1 MPHKGLTMLEINAD
15 IPQETVKAFEDAF
28 TRFHTVLGNGMGT
41 AIRRGFSALCRSLI
55 ARTKAAPKLVPRTS
69 VQRHDHNV
77 LGGPSYITPKGHKQ
91 KPVPRWRITRREKSE
106 DSWGYS
112 VIAKSAAQARKEYG
126 KIKKAGLAKQSWS
139 VARALIAS
147 RNGNIKHGLARDGT
161 VRGYVREYVTG
172 PNQRVEALLENNLK
186 YITAATPEGVVDEA
200 MRAATRTIEAIINDK
215 LNEGLK

>member
-1 MPHKGLTMLEINAD
+1 MLEINAD

-55 ARTKAAPKLVPRTS
+55 ARTKVAPKLVPTTS

-91 KPVPRWRITRREKSE
+91 KPVPRFRITRREKSE

-112 VIAKSAAQARKEYG
+112 KAAQSAAQARKKYG
-126 KIKKAGLAKQSWS
+126 KIANAGRAKQSWS

-147 RNGNIKHGLARDGT
+147 RNGNVNHGLAKDGT

-186 YITAATPEGVVDEA
+186 YITEATPESAVAEA
-200 MRAATRTIEAIINDK
+200 MAAATKTIEAIINDK

>member
-1 MPHKGLTMLEINAD
+1 MLDINVS
-15 IPQETVKAFEDAF
+15 IPKDTVRNFEQAF
-28 TRFHTVLGNGMGT
+28 TRFHTELGNGMGT

-55 ARTKAAPKLVPRTS
+55 AKTKVAPKLVPTAS

-112 VIAKSAAQARKEYG
+112 KVAKSAEQARKKYG
-126 KIKKAGLAKQSWS
+126 KISKAGLAKKSWR
-139 VARALIAS
+139 VAKALIAS
-147 RNGNIKHGLARDGT
+147 RNGNVKAGLARSGD
-161 VRGYVREYVTG
+161 VRGYVREIVTG

-186 YITAATPEGVVDEA
+186 YITEATPDNAVAEA
-200 MRAATRTIEAIINDK
+200 MAAATRTIDGIVKDALEKAGGKI
-215 LNEGLK
+215 

>member
-1 MPHKGLTMLEINAD
+1 MLEVNAN
-15 IPQETVKAFEDAF
+15 IPPNTVKDFERAF
-28 TRFHTVLGNGMGT
+28 TEFHTVLGNGMGT

-55 ARTKAAPKLVPRTS
+55 ARTKVAPKLVPTAS

-77 LGGPSYITPKGHKQ
+77 LGGPSYITPKGHNQ

-112 VIAKSAAQARKEYG
+112 KVAKSAAQARREYG
-126 KIKKAGLAKQSWS
+126 KISNAGRAKQSWN

-147 RNGNIKHGLARDGT
+147 RNGNVNHGLARGGT
-161 VRGYVREYVTG
+161 VRGYVREIVTG

-186 YITAATPEGVVDEA
+186 YITEATPESAVAEA
-200 MRAATRTIEAIINDK
+200 MAAATKTIDGIIKDK
-215 LNEGLK
+215 LEEAGRKI

>member
-1 MPHKGLTMLEINAD
+1 MLEVNAN
-15 IPQETVKAFEDAF
+15 IPPNTVKDFERAF
-28 TRFHTVLGNGMGT
+28 TEFHTVLGNGMGT

-55 ARTKAAPKLVPRTS
+55 AKTKVAPKLVPTAS

-77 LGGPSYITPKGHKQ
+77 LGGPSYITPKGHNQ

-112 VIAKSAAQARKEYG
+112 KVAKSAEQARKRYG

-147 RNGNIKHGLARDGT
+147 RNGNIKHGLAKGGD

-200 MRAATRTIEAIINDK
+200 MRAATRTIDGIIKDAVNEASKI
-215 LNEGLK
+215 

>member
-1 MPHKGLTMLEINAD
+1 MPHKGLTMLEINAE
-15 IPQETVKAFEDAF
+15 IPKETVAAFESAF

-41 AIRRGFSALCRSLI
+41 AVRRGFSALCRSLI
-55 ARTKAAPKLVPRTS
+55 AKTKVAPKLVPTTS

-77 LGGPSYITPKGHKQ
+77 FGGPSYITPKGHKQ
-91 KPVPRWRITRREKSE
+91 KPVPRFRITRREKSE

-112 VIAKSAAQARKEYG
+112 KAAQSAAQARQKYG

-147 RNGNIKHGLARDGT
+147 RNGNVKAGLAKGGD
-161 VRGYVREYVTG
+161 VRGYVREIVTG

-186 YITAATPEGVVDEA
+186 YITEATPDSVVSEA
-200 MRAATRTIEAIINDK
+200 MSAATRTIEAIVDEK

>member
-1 MPHKGLTMLEINAD
+1 MLEINCEVPKD
-15 IPQETVKAFEDAF
+15 TVRDFEKSF

-55 ARTKAAPKLVPRTS
+55 ARTKVAPKLVPTTS

-77 LGGPSYITPKGHKQ
+77 LGGPSYITPKGHNQ

-112 VIAKSAAQARKEYG
+112 KVAQSAAQARKKYG
-126 KIKKAGLAKQSWS
+126 KISNAGRAKQSWR
-139 VARALIAS
+139 VAKALIAS
-147 RNGNIKHGLARDGT
+147 RNGNVNHGLARGGT
-161 VRGYVREYVTG
+161 VRGYVREIVTG

-186 YITAATPEGVVDEA
+186 YITAATPESDVAKA
-200 MRAATRTIEAIINDK
+200 MAAATKTIDGIIKDK
-215 LNEGLK
+215 LEEAGRQI

>member
-1 MPHKGLTMLEINAD
+1 MLDINVS
-15 IPQETVKAFEDAF
+15 IPKDTVRNFEQAF
-28 TRFHTVLGNGMGT
+28 TRFHTELGNGMGT

-55 ARTKAAPKLVPRTS
+55 AKTKVAPKLVPTAS

-112 VIAKSAAQARKEYG
+112 KVAKSAAQARREYG
-126 KIKKAGLAKQSWS
+126 KISKAGHAKKSWR
-139 VARALIAS
+139 VAKALIAS
-147 RNGNIKHGLARDGT
+147 RNGNVNHGLARDGT
-161 VRGYVREYVTG
+161 VRGYVREIVTG

-186 YITAATPEGVVDEA
+186 YITEATPDNAVAEA
-200 MRAATRTIEAIINDK
+200 MAAATRTIDGIVKDALEKAGGKI
-215 LNEGLK
+215 

>member
-55 ARTKAAPKLVPRTS
+55 AKTKVAPKLVPQTS
-69 VQRHDHNV
+69 VTSYT
-77 LGGPSYITPKGHKQ
+77 GSGPHYLTPKGKRQ
-91 KPVPRWRITRREKSE
+91 KAQHRYSILRREKSE
-106 DSWGYS
+106 DSWAYAKA
-112 VIAKSAAQARKEYG
+112 AKSAEQARKRYG

-147 RNGNIKHGLARDGT
+147 RNGNIKHGLAKGGD

-186 YITAATPEGVVDEA
+186 YITAATPEAVVDDA
-200 MRAATRTIEAIINDK
+200 MRSATRTIEAIINDK